1 MWTKLTLTGRLFI
14 TVLIVGALA
23 CAYLFLIKPN
33 IPSKDSKTSST
44 SEKKSGG
51 LSGFLSSSKGEE
63 LTITYNTFIGVAGLI
78 HMNDGVKPNKDSRMY
93 KEYGILLTVNIQDV
107 VKDSRSSLI
116 SGDIDGVY
124 CTTDALSIDMGS
136 GSGVAMIKAKEVMQV
151 NISRGADVLVV
162 EPSIRTIADLR
173 GKQIA
178 CAIGTASHTGLIKF
192 LELNRMTTKD
202 VKIVEVA
209 DGIEAS
215 NMFKGGTVPAAM
227 VWYPDNKDCLDAVPG
242 SRELISTRQASNIIS
257 DGLLVPEE
265 VINDKREVITKL
277 VTAWLV
283 GNAEMNTELSAQQH
297 AAQIFA
303 RDFLGN
309 APGTVEVSMDMLNGV
324 RFATYGDNLNFFGLN
339 PAFTG
344 VTGDEMYTKM
354 SIVYSNLGL
363 TKSPLPWRSVS
374 DVSILQA
381 INLSSDSKQ
390 AAEAAPSFA
399 PAPKEMITAPAI
411 SNIKAS
417 INFENNSAELD
428 EDDKYIIKKE
438 FAGIAKSFRDARIRI
453 AGNTDNVG
461 DASYNKKLSQRRAQA
476 VADYLISAYGFDPD
490 KFIIVGNGSKEA
502 IEDGVKGSNENYRRT
517 DFEVLN

>member
-1 MWTKLTLTGRLFI
+1 MWNKLTFTGRLFI
-14 TVLIVGALA
+14 TILIMGALV
-23 CAYLFLIKPN
+23 CAYIFLLKPN
-33 IPSKDSKTSST
+33 IKSLSKGVKGVST
-44 SEKKSGG
+44 SEKKSSGG
-51 LSGFLSSSKGEE
+51 LFSSSKGDE
-63 LTITYNTFIGVAGLI
+63 LTITYNTFIGVSGI
-78 HMNDGVKPNKDSRMY
+78 THMNDGVKPNKESRLY
-93 KEYGILLTVNIQDV
+93 KEYGILLTINIQDV
-107 VKDSRSSLI
+107 VKDSRSSLL

-136 GSGVAMIKAKEVMQV
+136 GSGVAMAKVKEVMQV
-151 NISRGADVLVV
+151 NMSRGADVLVV
-162 EPSIRTIADLR
+162 DPSIRTIADLR

-178 CAIGTASHTGLIKF
+178 CAIGTASHTALIKF

-202 VKIVEVA
+202 VRIVEVA

-227 VWYPDNKDCLDAVPG
+227 VWYPDNKDCLNAVYR
-242 SRELISTRQASNIIS
+242 SRELISTRQASNIIC
-257 DGLLVPEE
+257 DGLLFPEA
-265 VINDKREVITKL
+265 VIEEKRDAITKL

-283 GNAEMNTELSAQQH
+283 GNAELNVDQSAREH
-297 AAQIFA
+297 AAKIFA
-303 RDFLGN
+303 RDFLGDK
-309 APGTVEVSMDMLNGV
+309 PDTYEVSLDMLNGV
-324 RFATYGDNLNFFGLN
+324 RFSTYGDNMNFFGLN

-354 SIVYSNLGL
+354 SIMYSSLGL

-381 INLSSDSKQ
+381 INLSADPKS
-390 AAEAAPSFA
+390 AAEVAPSFA
-399 PAPKEMITAPAI
+399 PAPKEMVTAPAI

-417 INFENNSAELD
+417 INFENNSSELD
-428 EDDKYIIKKE
+428 EDDKYVIKKE
-438 FAGIAKSFRDARIRI
+438 FAGLAKSFRDARIRI

-461 DASYNKKLSQRRAQA
+461 NAAYNKKLSERRAQA
-476 VADYLISAYGFDPD
+476 VADYLVKEYGFDPD

-502 IEDGVKGSNENYRRT
+502 IGDGSDGSDENYRRT